1 MSIINVAIDG
11 PSGAGKSTIARA
23 VAKKAGYIYI
33 DTGAL
38 YRTIALYSLREQV
51 DTEDQQSVAGML
63 SGLRVELTFR
73 EGEQRVLLNGEDVS
87 GLIRTPEVSMAAST
101 VSAIPAV
108 RAFLLDLQ
116 RNIAAKNSCIMDGRD
131 IATVVLPNADV
142 KIFLTASAEERAR
155 RRYQELAA
163 RGEQVTFEEVLADQ
177 KQRDYNDSHRATA
190 PLKQAEDAVLV
201 DTTGKDFDTSVA
213 LVESVICERLE
224 KPASKESAARAE
236 GSKTE
241 KQPQKKVKYNFKKY
255 TTRAFYIIAMPF
267 TWLTCKLLYRITYI
281 DKQNVPKKGKLIIAA
296 NHISGWDPVFVG
308 SAMVRVIHA
317 MAKEEIF
324 YNWFVKAVVTGL
336 NAFPISRGSSDRRAF
351 EYALELLRRGKVLGI
366 FPEGTRSKDYK
377 PGKGKSGIALIA
389 AMTGADI
396 VPVAIYSAGKPVR
409 AFRTHVIVEFGPVIR
424 NEELGLTDGKKAS
437 ELRGA
442 TRLIMDRIKEMWD
455 KIDEN
460 HAR

>member
-23 VAKKAGYIYI
+23 VAKRAGYIYI

-38 YRTIALYSLREQV
+38 YRTVALHSLRGQV
-51 DTEDQQSVAGML
+51 DVQDPQAVAGML
-63 SGLRVELTFR
+63 ENLRVELAFR

-87 GLIRTPEVSMAAST
+87 GLIRTPEVSRIASS
-101 VSAIPAV
+101 VSAVPAV

-116 RNIAAKNSCIMDGRD
+116 RDIAARNSCIMDGRD
-131 IATVVLPNADV
+131 IATVVLPHADV

-155 RRYQELAA
+155 RRYEELVA
-163 RGEQVTFEEVLADQ
+163 RGEQVTLEEVLADQ
-177 KQRDYNDSHRATA
+177 KQRDYNDSHRAAA
-190 PLKQAEDAVLV
+190 PLRQAEDAVLI
-201 DTTGKDFDTSVA
+201 DTTGKSFDESVQ
-213 LVESVICERLE
+213 LVEAVIREHLPQPSRP
-224 KPASKESAARAE
+224 KPAAPAE
-236 GSKTE
+236 APE
-241 KQPQKKVKYNFKKY
+241 KQPREKVKYNFNKY
-255 TTRAFYIIAMPF
+255 TTRAFYMIAMPF
-267 TWLTCKLLYRITYI
+267 TWLTCKLLYRITYVG
-281 DKQNVPKKGKLIIAA
+281 KRNVPRKGKLIIAA

-317 MAKEEIF
+317 MAKEELF
-324 YNWFVKAVVTGL
+324 RNGFVKAVITGL
-336 NAFPISRGSSDRRAF
+336 NAFPVSRGSSDRRAF
-351 EYALELLRRGKVLGI
+351 EYALELLRRDKVLGI
-366 FPEGTRSKDYK
+366 FPEGTRTKDYK

-389 AMTGADI
+389 AATGADI

-424 NEELGLTDGKKAS
+424 NEELGLTDGKKTS

-442 TRLIMDRIKEMWD
+442 TRLIMDRIKEMWN